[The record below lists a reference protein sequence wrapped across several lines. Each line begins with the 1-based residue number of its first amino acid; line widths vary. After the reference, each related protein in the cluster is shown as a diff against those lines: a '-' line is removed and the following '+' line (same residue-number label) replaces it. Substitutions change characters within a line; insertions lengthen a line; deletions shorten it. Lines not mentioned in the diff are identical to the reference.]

1 VTVAFIYLLAVCLL
15 CSREIVPL
23 SSIEHVQK
31 KRRHDK
37 EARLETVLV
46 SSFLF
51 VAACL
56 GSFHS
61 ICNIFIL

>member
-1 VTVAFIYLLAVCLL
+1 M

-46 SSFLF
+46 SLSDAYWTSDEFR
-51 VAACL
+51 
-56 GSFHS
+56 
-61 ICNIFIL
+61 